1 MAGNQNLTITRPIS
15 SSLVTDSKAKGK
27 LMKENWH
34 MLYGMFWEFLISM
47 LIVSTSVYGLILF
60 NKLYAYVLALGT
72 VLAAI
77 SVIQGVGKAYFTY
90 LLHIGRFDI
99 LSAWSRNTLVSL
111 LYGTVYR
118 DEILQT
124 RRHRSSHDTSTANR
138 ANSVVINIDSDTKK
152 ELMNEY
158 YIYMDIRIVVF
169 IGSIFLARSM
179 TFLVK
184 KFKKPEVLPMVVA
197 AVVMAT
203 VCFILIVEKVIVM
216 VLLHSG
222 CQSCVRAW
230 SRNMLVRLLFDHIE
244 ANAIFDRIQDNEASP
259 AVITPHHDNHLQLVV
274 SQ

>member
-1 MAGNQNLTITRPIS
+1 MAGNLTITTTRPIS
-15 SSLVTDSKAKGK
+15 SSLVIDSKAKGE

-34 MLYGMFWEFLISM
+34 MLYNMLWEFLISM
-47 LIVSTSVYGLILF
+47 LVISTSVYGLILF

-99 LSAWSRNTLVSL
+99 LSAWSRNTLVSF
-111 LYGTVYR
+111 LYDTVYR
-118 DEILQT
+118 DDILQT
-124 RRHRSSHDTSTANR
+124 RRHRSSH
-138 ANSVVINIDSDTKK
+138 DSDTKK

-169 IGSIFLARSM
+169 IGSIFLTRSM

-184 KFKKPEVLPMVVA
+184 KFKKPEVLPMDVA
-197 AVVMAT
+197 AIVMTT

-230 SRNMLVRLLFDHIE
+230 SWNMLVRLLFDHIE
-244 ANAIFDRIQDNEASP
+244 ANAIFERIQDNEASL
-259 AVITPHHDNHLQLVV
+259 AVITPHHDNHLELVV